1 MGKDKGSL
9 ASYRKELD
17 TLKLG
22 RKKAP
27 IAIDRSGRPLGGAQI
42 DEKMS
47 EKDYKIARMMA
58 SLSPEERVE
67 L

>member
-1 MGKDKGSL
+1 MSKDKGSL

-27 IAIDRSGRPLGGAQI
+27 IAIDRSGRTLGGAQV
-42 DEKMS
+42 DTNMS

>member
-1 MGKDKGSL
+1 MSKDKGSL
-9 ASYRKELD
+9 TSFRKELD
-17 TLKLG
+17 SLKLG

-27 IAIDRSGRPLGGAQI
+27 IAIDRLGKPLGNAQM
-42 DEKMS
+42 DENMS
-47 EKDYKIARMMA
+47 AKDYKIARMMA